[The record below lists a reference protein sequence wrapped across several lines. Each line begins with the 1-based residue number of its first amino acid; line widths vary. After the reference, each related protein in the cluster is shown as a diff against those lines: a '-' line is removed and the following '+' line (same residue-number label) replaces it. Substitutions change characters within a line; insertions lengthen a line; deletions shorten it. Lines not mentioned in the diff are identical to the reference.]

1 MTTLVLRHRLI
12 GGLNSALTRGRKFV
26 AVIAVILLAAALS
39 CGSDAS
45 PLVFAAASM
54 SDALA
59 EVAESYRQETGR
71 DVRFSF
77 GGSRALAIQIADLG
91 APADAVIFVGESPFG
106 VLEQAGLIGPG
117 DRTNVLANSLV
128 VASRGQKIPGIAG
141 LAANSAGLIAIADP
155 SLAPSG
161 EYAIAA
167 LDRAGV
173 LDDLDGR
180 TVRTIDV
187 RAALAAVSSGNA
199 QFAIA
204 YETDVLAV
212 DGVEIAFEI
221 PPSYHPP
228 IVYPA
233 AVIADSD
240 AGSEAGQFI
249 EYLQTEQAWGI
260 FDKNG
265 FRRPG

>member
-1 MTTLVLRHRLI
+1 MHRLT
-12 GGLNSALTRGRKFV
+12 GGLDTALTRGRKI
-26 AVIAVILLAAALS
+26 AALIAVILLAVALS
-39 CGSDAS
+39 CESDAS

-59 EVAESYRQETGR
+59 EVAESYRRETGR
-71 DVRFSF
+71 VVRFSF
-77 GGSRALAIQIADLG
+77 GGSKALAIQIADLG
-91 APADAVIFVGESPFG
+91 APADAVIFAGESPFG
-106 VLEQAGLIGPG
+106 VLERAGMVEPAA
-117 DRTNVLANSLV
+117 RTNVLSNSLV
-128 VASRGQKIPGIAG
+128 VASRGEKVPGMAG

-155 SLAPSG
+155 SLAPAG

-167 LDRAGV
+167 LERAGV
-173 LDDLDGR
+173 LEDLDGR

-204 YETDVLAV
+204 YMTDVLAV

-240 AGSEAGQFI
+240 AESEAGQFI
-249 EYLQTEQAWGI
+249 EYLQSEQAREI
-260 FDKNG
+260 FERHG
-265 FRRPG
+265 FRRPR